1 LGFTGPATVVR
12 IAIYVSIDLNHGMI
26 ILMLAMAHDPGRRIM
41 RVIAL
46 VSLLS
51 ATLLLCSG
59 AARAAPW
66 CAQYGGGDK
75 GGGTNCGFYSFEQC
89 MAAISGNGGFCTKNQ
104 FENPY
109 WGGRPAQRRYRGGN

>member
-1 LGFTGPATVVR
+1 
-12 IAIYVSIDLNHGMI
+12 
-26 ILMLAMAHDPGRRIM
+26 M
-41 RVIAL
+41 RAIAL

-59 AARAAPW
+59 AAWAAPW

>member
-1 LGFTGPATVVR
+1 MRRKPVRAELGRQVRLSITTGPATVVR
-12 IAIYVSIDLNHGMI
+12 LAIYISIDLNHRMI

-59 AARAAPW
+59 AAEAAPW

-89 MAAISGNGGFCTKNQ
+89 MAAISGNGGPQEKI
-104 FENPY
+104 
-109 WGGRPAQRRYRGGN
+109 GS